1 MSRHYSPKNFFRH
14 ASNAFLKRYFT
25 EHGVLLDVD
34 FGALSETKV
43 TPIYAA
49 WLKLPEE
56 VRNEMERDFQDIDA
70 LSCESGTQSI
80 LDEAAWHGENLAEMF
95 ATLDSFHAKAF
106 WTFQERP
113 KYWLGASAF
122 HHADSVPASY
132 WRKRKNLSRA
142 VAKVDDASL
151 RQLENNLSHYFHNKQ
166 GRGQNCKVDCY
177 KRGELDYFFAY
188 PEDYAHS
195 SIEWEG
201 KEFRRRSHHPA
212 FEIIFVYSQHEGT
225 LNVFLAGTKKLVPE
239 LQSFFVDTILG
250 LELGEHLKDERVY
263 DLALLKQREMQFKY
277 HPDSGITHVA
287 VKKLRLKILGTNE
300 RITLEASPTH
310 NGMVVY
316 DLLDKLKTVFT
327 LSELFITQVGF
338 VVTFAHIPSR
348 MKPATRSFDVCW
360 PNSCSLGNDGRDAII
375 RKMLADSGIE
385 PREQFNP

>member
-1 MSRHYSPKNFFRH
+1 MSRHYSPKNFFRN

-25 EHGVLLDVD
+25 EHGVLLDMD
-34 FGALSETKV
+34 FDALSETKV

-95 ATLDSFHAKAF
+95 ATLESFHAKAF
-106 WTFQERP
+106 WTFLDRP
-113 KYWLGASAF
+113 TYWQGASAF

-132 WRKRKNLSRA
+132 WRKRKNLIRA
-142 VAKVDDASL
+142 AAKVDDASL

-263 DLALLKQREMQFKY
+263 DLALLKQGDMQFNY
-277 HPDSGITHVA
+277 PPESGITQVA

-300 RITLEASPTH
+300 RITLEANPTH
-310 NGMVVY
+310 NGRAVY
-316 DLLDKLKTVFT
+316 DLLDKLKTIFT
-327 LSELFITQVGF
+327 LSQIVITQVGL
-338 VVTFAHIPSR
+338 VVTFAHVPPQV
-348 MKPATRSFDVCW
+348 KPATRSFDVCW
-360 PNSCSLGNDGRDAII
+360 PNSCSLGNDGRDAVI

-385 PREQFNP
+385 PREQINP